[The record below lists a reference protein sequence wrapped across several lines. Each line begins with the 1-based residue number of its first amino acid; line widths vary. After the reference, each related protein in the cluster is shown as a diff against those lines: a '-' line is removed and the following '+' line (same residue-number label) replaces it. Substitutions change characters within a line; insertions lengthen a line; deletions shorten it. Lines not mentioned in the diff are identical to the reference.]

1 LHIFSEGV
9 MRMPKLDMI
18 THSINLPDG
27 VTANISGNDVTL
39 SKDGKSLTRE
49 FRHPRIEVRDS
60 SDGIEVFCNLPRRK
74 EKALAGTW
82 AAHLNNMAR
91 GVDSGFEYK
100 LKAVYSHFPMT
111 IKVQG
116 NEMTITNLFGEKVP
130 RVAALPWSPAEVEVK
145 VSNKTEITVSGADR
159 EKVGQTAANIER
171 ACRIKKRDR
180 RIFQDGIYIV
190 SKGNE

>member
-1 LHIFSEGV
+1 
-9 MRMPKLDMI
+9 MPKLDKI
-18 THSINLPDG
+18 SHTIALPEG
-27 VTANISGNDVTL
+27 VSATLAGHDVTL
-39 SKDGKSLTRE
+39 AKDGKSLTRE
-49 FRHPRIEVRDS
+49 FRHPRVEVRDS
-60 SDGIEVFCNLPRRK
+60 SEGIEVFCNLPRRK

-91 GVDSGFEYK
+91 GLNSGFEYK

-130 RVAALPWSPAEVEVK
+130 RVAALPWSPADVEVK
-145 VSNKTEITVSGADR
+145 VSNKTDITVTGADR

-171 ACRIKKRDR
+171 SCHIKKRDR
-180 RIFQDGIYIV
+180 RVFQDGIYIV
-190 SKGNE
+190 SKGDQ

>member
-1 LHIFSEGV
+1 
-9 MRMPKLDMI
+9 M
-18 THSINLPDG
+18 
-27 VTANISGNDVTL
+27 
-39 SKDGKSLTRE
+39 
-49 FRHPRIEVRDS
+49 
-60 SDGIEVFCNLPRRK
+60 EVFVNLPRRK

-82 AAHLNNMAR
+82 AAHLNNMVR

-130 RVAALPWSPAEVEVK
+130 RVAALPWSPADVEVK
-145 VSNKTEITVSGADR
+145 VAKKTDVTVIGADR

-180 RIFQDGIYIV
+180 RVFQDGIYIV

>member
-1 LHIFSEGV
+1 
-9 MRMPKLDMI
+9 MPKLDMI
-18 THSINLPDG
+18 SHSINIPEG
-27 VTANISGNDVTL
+27 VTATIAGHDVTL
-39 SKDGKSLTRE
+39 AKDGKSLTRE

-60 SDGIEVFCNLPRRK
+60 SDGIEVFCNLPRRQ
-74 EKALAGTW
+74 EKALARPW

-91 GVDSGFEYK
+91 GVDSGFKYK

-111 IKVQG
+111 SKVQG

-130 RVAALPWSPAEVEVK
+130 RVAPLPWSPAEVEVK
-145 VSNKTEITVSGADR
+145 VSNKTDITVSGTDR

-180 RIFQDGIYIV
+180 RVFQDGIYIV

>member
-1 LHIFSEGV
+1 

-27 VTANISGNDVTL
+27 VSANISGNDVTL

-91 GVDSGFEYK
+91 GLDSGFEYK

-145 VSNKTEITVSGADR
+145 VANKTEITVSGADR

>member
-1 LHIFSEGV
+1 
-9 MRMPKLDMI
+9 MI
-18 THSINLPDG
+18 SHSINIPEC
-27 VTANISGNDVTL
+27 VTATIAGHDVTL
-39 SKDGKSLTRE
+39 AKDGKSLTRE

-91 GVDSGFEYK
+91 GVDSGFKYK

-130 RVAALPWSPAEVEVK
+130 RVAPLPWSPAEVEVK
-145 VSNKTEITVSGADR
+145 VSNKTDITVSGTDR

-180 RIFQDGIYIV
+180 RVFQDGIYIV
-190 SKGNE
+190 SKGNERGGI

>member
-1 LHIFSEGV
+1 
-9 MRMPKLDMI
+9 MPKLDMI
-18 THSINLPDG
+18 SHSINLPEG
-27 VTANISGNDVTL
+27 VTATIAGHDVTL
-39 SKDGKSLTRE
+39 AKDGKSLTRE

-91 GVDSGFEYK
+91 GVDSGFKYK

-130 RVAALPWSPAEVEVK
+130 RVAPLPWSGSGEVVVE
-145 VSNKTEITVSGADR
+145 VSNKTDITVSGADR

-180 RIFQDGIYIV
+180 RVFQDGIYIV

>member
-1 LHIFSEGV
+1 
-9 MRMPKLDMI
+9 MPKLDMI
-18 THSINLPDG
+18 SHRINIPEG
-27 VTANISGNDVTL
+27 VTATIAGHDVTL
-39 SKDGKSLTRE
+39 AKDGKSLTRE

-60 SDGIEVFCNLPRRK
+60 SDGIEVICNLPRRK

-91 GVDSGFEYK
+91 GVDSGFKYK

-130 RVAALPWSPAEVEVK
+130 RVAPLPWSPAEVEVK
-145 VSNKTEITVSGADR
+145 VSNKTDITVSGTDR

-180 RIFQDGIYIV
+180 RVFQDGIYIV

>member
-1 LHIFSEGV
+1 
-9 MRMPKLDMI
+9 MPKLDMI
-18 THSINLPDG
+18 SHSINIPEG
-27 VTANISGNDVTL
+27 VTATIAGHDVTL
-39 SKDGKSLTRE
+39 AKDGKSLTRE

-91 GVDSGFEYK
+91 GVDSGFKYK

-111 IKVQG
+111 SKVQG

-130 RVAALPWSPAEVEVK
+130 RVAPLPWSPAEVEVK
-145 VSNKTEITVSGADR
+145 VSNKTDITVSGTDR

-171 ACRIKKRDR
+171 ACRINKRDR
-180 RIFQDGIYIV
+180 RVFQDGIYIV

>member
-1 LHIFSEGV
+1 
-9 MRMPKLDMI
+9 MPKLDMI
-18 THSINLPDG
+18 SHSIELPDG
-27 VTANISGNDVTL
+27 VSATISGYDVTVA
-39 SKDGKSLTRE
+39 KDGKSITRE

-60 SDGIEVFCNLPRRK
+60 TDGMEVFCNLPRRK

-82 AAHLNNMAR
+82 AAHLTNMVR
-91 GVDSGFEYK
+91 GIDSGFEYK

-130 RVAALPWSPAEVEVK
+130 RVAALPWSPGEVEVK
-145 VSNKTEITVSGADR
+145 VANKTDITVIGVDR

-180 RIFQDGIYIV
+180 RVFQDGIYIV

>member
-1 LHIFSEGV
+1 MFV
-9 MRMPKLDMI
+9 
-18 THSINLPDG
+18 
-27 VTANISGNDVTL
+27 
-39 SKDGKSLTRE
+39 
-49 FRHPRIEVRDS
+49 
-60 SDGIEVFCNLPRRK
+60 NLPRRR

-82 AAHLNNMAR
+82 AAHLKNMVR
-91 GVDSGFEYK
+91 GIDSGFEYK

-145 VSNKTEITVSGADR
+145 VANKTDVTVIGADR

-180 RIFQDGIYIV
+180 RVFQDGIYIV

>member
-1 LHIFSEGV
+1 
-9 MRMPKLDMI
+9 MPKLDMI
-18 THSINLPDG
+18 SHSINIPEG
-27 VTANISGNDVTL
+27 VTATIAGHDVTL
-39 SKDGKSLTRE
+39 AKDGKSLTRE

-91 GVDSGFEYK
+91 GVDSGFKYK

-116 NEMTITNLFGEKVP
+116 NEMPITNLFGEKVP
-130 RVAALPWSPAEVEVK
+130 RVAPLPCSPAEVEVK
-145 VSNKTEITVSGADR
+145 VSHKTDITVSGTDR

-180 RIFQDGIYIV
+180 RVFQDGIYVI
-190 SKGNE
+190 SKGVVQ

>member
-1 LHIFSEGV
+1 
-9 MRMPKLDMI
+9 MPKLDKI
-18 THSINLPDG
+18 SHTISLPEG
-27 VTANISGNDVTL
+27 VSASVAGHNVTL
-39 SKDGKSLTRE
+39 AKDGKSLTRE
-49 FRHPRIEVRDS
+49 FRHPRVEVRDS
-60 SDGIEVFCNLPRRK
+60 SDGVEVFCNLPRRK

-82 AAHLNNMAR
+82 AAHLNNMVR

-145 VSNKTEITVSGADR
+145 VSNKTDITVTGADR

-171 ACRIKKRDR
+171 ACNIKKRDR
-180 RIFQDGIYIV
+180 RVFQDGIYIV
-190 SKGNE
+190 SKGDQ

>member
-1 LHIFSEGV
+1 
-9 MRMPKLDMI
+9 MPKLDKI
-18 THSINLPDG
+18 SHSIKLPEGVSATIDG
-27 VTANISGNDVTL
+27 HNVTVA
-39 SKDGKSLTRE
+39 KDGKSLPRE
-49 FRHPRIEVRDS
+49 FRHPSVEVRDS
-60 SDGIEVFCNLPRRK
+60 ADGMEVFVNLPRRK

-82 AAHLNNMAR
+82 AAHLNNMVR

-130 RVAALPWSPAEVEVK
+130 RVAALPWSPADVEVK
-145 VSNKTEITVSGADR
+145 VANKTDVTVIGADR

-180 RIFQDGIYIV
+180 RVFQDGIYIV

>member
-1 LHIFSEGV
+1 
-9 MRMPKLDMI
+9 MPKLDKI
-18 THSINLPDG
+18 SHTIPLPEG
-27 VTANISGNDVTL
+27 VSATVAGHDVTL
-39 SKDGKSLTRE
+39 AKDGKALTRE
-49 FRHPRIEVRDS
+49 FRHPRVEVRDS
-60 SDGIEVFCNLPRRK
+60 SDGVEVFCNLPRRK

-82 AAHLNNMAR
+82 AAHLTNMAR

-130 RVAALPWSPAEVEVK
+130 RRAALPWSPAEVEVK
-145 VSNKTEITVSGADR
+145 VSNKTDITVTGADR

-171 ACRIKKRDR
+171 ACHIKKRDR
-180 RIFQDGIYIV
+180 RVFQDGIYIV
-190 SKGNE
+190 SKGDE

>member
-1 LHIFSEGV
+1 
-9 MRMPKLDMI
+9 MPKLDMI
-18 THSINLPDG
+18 SHSINIPEG
-27 VTANISGNDVTL
+27 VTATIAGHAVTL
-39 SKDGKSLTRE
+39 AKDGKSLTRE
-49 FRHPRIEVRDS
+49 FRHPRVEVRDS

-91 GVDSGFEYK
+91 GVDSGFKYK

-130 RVAALPWSPAEVEVK
+130 RVAPLPWSPAEVEVK
-145 VSNKTEITVSGADR
+145 VSNKTDITLS
-159 EKVGQTAANIER
+159 
-171 ACRIKKRDR
+171 
-180 RIFQDGIYIV
+180 
-190 SKGNE
+190 